1 MSLDSTEP
9 NLSLSSFSASGS
21 SGSVSAA
28 AAGGIFIAVVSSF
41 INGSTF
47 VLQKK
52 GIIRSV
58 HRGGSYLTDVLW
70 WSGTVA
76 MIVGQIGNFV
86 AYNMAPA
93 VIVTPLGALGVLFG
107 AVLASWILQEHL
119 NTLGKLGC
127 VLCCCGSVMLI
138 IHAPKSE
145 AVTTRL
151 ELEER
156 LSDPVF
162 VSFCVLVLVLLVAL
176 VVWVAPAHGSS
187 NIMVYVSIC
196 SLLGSFTVP
205 CSKGLGLAAPDV
217 FGDEGVSSSSS
228 RATVLFL
235 GLLVTLVLSVLVQ
248 FFFINKAL
256 ERFSSNM
263 FEAIYYVTFTST
275 VILASALLFREWTSL
290 TFTDAVAMMCALSTV
305 CVGVVLLRI
314 SHEAEIT
321 WKKKEGREKRD

>member
-9 NLSLSSFSASGS
+9 NLSLSSVSASGA

-76 MIVGQIGNFV
+76 M
-86 AYNMAPA
+86 
-93 VIVTPLGALGVLFG
+93 TPLGALGVLFG

-205 CSKGLGLAAPDV
+205 CSKGLGLAAQDV

-275 VILASALLFREWTSL
+275 VILASALLFREWTLL
-290 TFTDAVAMMCALSTV
+290 TFTDAVAMTCALSTV